1 MASREKGIAQR
12 SASTKS
18 SCTEQGVR
26 TATGATPARD
36 AFAQAADR
44 VRSDGGQVLQSG
56 RAPDR
61 AGLFVEPTVVTG
73 IPPDHPV
80 EVIGMARP
88 RISEEAGT

>member
-1 MASREKGIAQR
+1 MASRGRGIAQR

-18 SCTEQGVR
+18 SGTEQGAR

-36 AFAQAADR
+36 AVVQTAER
-44 VRSDGGQVLQSG
+44 VRSDGGQVLQGG

-61 AGLFVEPTVVTG
+61 AALFVEPTVVTG

-80 EVIGMARP
+80 EVVGTARP
-88 RISEEAGT
+88 RIPQEARR